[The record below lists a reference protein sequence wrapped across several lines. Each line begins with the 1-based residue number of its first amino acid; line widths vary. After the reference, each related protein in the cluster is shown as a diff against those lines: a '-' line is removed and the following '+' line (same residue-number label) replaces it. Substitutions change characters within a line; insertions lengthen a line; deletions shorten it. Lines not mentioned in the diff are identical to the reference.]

1 MMLSIKNSLIK
12 KFAIYS
18 FIAFAVTGTILAVVI
33 SMHVRSS
40 FADTMPALEF
50 EQHILRINQIIAG
63 VVFFGLLI
71 LYFLLLRII
80 HSASKTLLLQNEHL
94 VQQKDEL
101 EKAYAVLQ
109 RTYRETVTALSRA
122 VDARDPYT
130 AGHSDRVVN
139 IASKIA
145 NKLGLNKQEIEIIEL
160 SAQFHD
166 VGKIGIP
173 DNILLKPGS
182 LTEIE
187 FAVIKEH
194 PVIGVNILSNI
205 EFLKDS
211 LPIIRHHHERYDGN
225 GYPDGTSGQEIP
237 LGSRIISIADTYDA
251 MTTDRPYRKGLSHEE
266 AINEIIRC
274 KGTQLDNEIVEN
286 AFDILRNL
294 QAD

>member
-1 MMLSIKNSLIK
+1 MFFIKNSLIR

-18 FIAFAVTGTILAVVI
+18 FLAFAVTGTILAVVI

-40 FADTMPALEF
+40 FADYMPAIEF
-50 EQHILRINQIIAG
+50 EQHILRINQIIAV

-80 HSASKTLLLQNEHL
+80 HSASKTLVLQNQHL
-94 VQQKDEL
+94 TEQKDEL

-109 RTYRETVTALSRA
+109 RTYRDTVTALSRA

-130 AGHSDRVVN
+130 AGHSERVAH

-145 NKLGLNKQEIEIIEL
+145 NKLGLNMKEIEQIEL
-160 SAQFHD
+160 AAQFHD
-166 VGKIGIP
+166 IGKIGIP
-173 DNILLKPGS
+173 DNILLKPGR
-182 LTEIE
+182 LTEVE

-194 PVIGVNILSNI
+194 PVIGINILGNI

-211 LPIIRHHHERYDGN
+211 LPIIRHHHERYDGS
-225 GYPDGTSGQEIP
+225 GYPDGTIGQEIP

-251 MTTDRPYRKGLSHEE
+251 ITSDRPYRKGLSHEE
-266 AINEIIRC
+266 AIDEIIKC
-274 KGTQLDNEIVEN
+274 KGTQLDTEIVEN
-286 AFDILRNL
+286 AFDILQNL